1 MCFDFTQFRYFEVEN
16 VSIYRCDRR
25 THEACIFDKLKNEWQ
40 PTKFNLRLNLN
51 NFHPI
56 AIDMMDYFERRCRLG
71 CNSDHDGFDWVGM
84 SELIPRDEDVNHFV
98 LRRDTDRNWYIRTKK
113 YFVNNY
119 SYIVLAAAHLAQ
131 DLHWGQTDKAGENY
145 FFAHLVPVG
154 ALGKTWKEQVVGL
167 LHDAAEDTPHNVDE
181 IIELLKNR
189 IDVVLNLVRLPWIWE
204 LEQKLHLTTG
214 ASCDRPSKDDWFEL
228 AEALTALNHHLY
240 PSREIYINHIKTNPL
255 ATKVKLNDLANNM
268 DMSRV
273 NHPTEEDWVRTLRY
287 KQEYEFLSKK

>member
-1 MCFDFTQFRYFEVEN
+1 MDFTQYRYFEKYVL
-16 VSIYRCDRR
+16 YRCNRR
-25 THEACIFDKLKNEWQ
+25 THEAEEQYDSAADLWRPIH
-40 PTKFNLRLNLN
+40 FNLNTLT
-51 NFHPI
+51 PV
-56 AIDMMDYFERRCRLG
+56 AIDDMDFLERACRNIGFEK
-71 CNSDHDGFDWVGM
+71 DGDGYEWDTW
-84 SELIPRDEDVNHFV
+84 SELVMKDNRIC
-98 LRRDTDRNWYIRTKK
+98 YS
-113 YFVNNY
+113 NY
-119 SYIVLAAAHLAQ
+119 PFAHNFSYIVLAAAHLAQ
-131 DLHWGQTDKAGENY
+131 ELHKGQTDKANKDY
-145 FFAHLVPVG
+145 FSAHLLIVG
-154 ALGKTWKEQVVGL
+154 AMGKTWKEQVVGL
-167 LHDAAEDTPHNVDE
+167 LHDAAEDTPYNINE

-189 IDVVLNLVRLPWIWE
+189 IDIVLTLVRLPWIWE

-273 NHPTEEDWVRTLRY
+273 DHPTEEDLERTLRY